1 MPINRQRAPVAKT
14 NRAGGARG
22 DPNPTQHLSL
32 LPQEDKSLVH
42 GNVCA
47 KNVLLAR
54 TGLGD
59 GTQPFV
65 KLSDP
70 GVSFTALTREGEVS
84 LLSSL
89 RHGSWEGVGITV
101 GIGVMVMVR
110 IRIALVLG
118 LGFHLTL
125 GCGWDWVGIGLG

>member
-1 MPINRQRAPVAKT
+1 MPQWPKQT
-14 NRAGGARG
+14 GPGGRRG
-22 DPNPTQHLSL
+22 DPNPTLRLSL

-84 LLSSL
+84 PLSSL
-89 RHGSWEGVGITV
+89 CRGGWGGVGIAV
-101 GIGVMVMVR
+101 GIGVGVR
-110 IRIALVLG
+110 IAIAL
-118 LGFHLTL
+118 
-125 GCGWDWVGIGLG
+125 GWGSV